1 MVSFSCITLTTGARQ
16 LVVHE
21 AAVMIFMSPVFIYNR
36 TFSIFSL
43 YLIPVVKLK
52 HTGDLIA
59 VYSHYDVED
68 SFLHGRTDDDAV
80 DAVVKI
86 RLQRCYRKEVACAL
100 CSLTR
105 SWC

>member
-1 MVSFSCITLTTGARQ
+1 M
-16 LVVHE
+16 HE

-36 TFSIFSL
+36 TLSIFGL
-43 YLIPVVKLK
+43 DLISVMKLK

-59 VYSHYDVED
+59 VYSHDDVED

-86 RLQRCYRKEVACAL
+86 RLQRCDRKEVACAL

-105 SWC
+105 SWCK

>member
-1 MVSFSCITLTTGARQ
+1 MRGR
-16 LVVHE
+16 LVFLFVYNFLCVFNFCCE
-21 AAVMIFMSPVFIYNR
+21 AEAY
-36 TFSIFSL
+36 
-43 YLIPVVKLK
+43 
-52 HTGDLIA
+52 TGDLIA

-105 SWC
+105 AWC